1 VNDTIKKYLL
11 QSTMIAGLATAGFA
25 APAYAQTADEDFAV
39 ELLDDEIIEDEE
51 EVIVVTGSRVKRD
64 TFSSISPL
72 QVITADTVIDSNLI
86 NTADI
91 VKSQTVISGVQLDTN
106 INSSFVTNGGPGA
119 SNVSLRGLG
128 EDRTLVLVNGRR
140 FAPAGVEGAPSLPD
154 LNLIP
159 SSMVE
164 RVETLLD
171 GASSVYGSDAIAG
184 VINLQLRDEFDGFRV
199 DGSVTQPFE
208 SGGEARRVSALMGST
223 GENGKFVAA
232 VEYRVQNALRFRDR
246 DWQQADNG
254 QYCSYDY
261 EFDNTTDDKFRNC
274 GGAIGSAE
282 FRSFTS
288 PFGDGAE
295 AFGPTGFFGISNSR
309 DPNYRSGTL
318 EADDQF
324 FNEQEALTAYV
335 SADREVNLIGL
346 EPSRL
351 FFETSFSNVQ
361 TNVRNGFHGQLFP
374 SVSPDNPTNPF
385 FFTAVPVVFSP
396 IKRSNID
403 VDVLQYRLTAG
414 IDGDVSGLEGWSYEA
429 SAQYSRS
436 IGDSIRPVVL
446 EDRLALSLSTTND
459 DDGDGILTCG
469 NNTVDLF
476 GFLSESTCV
485 PVNLFAASLYN
496 GANPQFAT
504 EAERL
509 YLEGERSVTT
519 KVDQMVL
526 SGFFTGPLFE
536 MPTGGGEVQA
546 VLGAEYRLDGLD
558 SGTDTIASTGGAAGF
573 FADRRSVGEVAQFEA
588 FAELDIPILRG
599 MTFAED
605 LSLNLSGRVVDN
617 EFYSTEAVYA
627 IKAGYSP
634 FDWLSLKGTY
644 GTSYRSPGVRELF
657 LGGQSGFVGSNND
670 PCIVPI
676 GARVDDDANPATD
689 PVYDPTAETR
699 NPQVLTNCLA
709 EGVDPTALGLGG
721 AASIEAFRSGNAGL
735 SPETSDAL
743 TLGFTIEQPF
753 TDKFDL
759 LFSMSYFDITVDN
772 APAVPSAGFIL
783 SQCYNSTAF
792 PSDPFCQRR
801 LRDPNTGFLTEIDQ
815 TPFNLASFGATG
827 FDFNL
832 RAAAD
837 FDMFDR
843 EFTLTSDTVMTNQ
856 FEREQ
861 QTIAD
866 APINEAAGD
875 FGFPEWRG
883 NTNWRLAT
891 GDVSMFYGL
900 RYIGRQ
906 DDLNQQTGEII
917 VRNPDGRF
925 AATGARTSSNETIQ
939 KLGNY
944 FRHDISVRYD
954 AGDSWGLVLGIN
966 NVFDRDPP
974 ILDQDVGATLIG
986 NVPAGIGYDLR
997 GRTAFMTASKTF

>member
-1 VNDTIKKYLL
+1 
-11 QSTMIAGLATAGFA
+11 MIAGLVTAGFA
-25 APAYAQTADEDFAV
+25 APAYAQVNDDDFAV
-39 ELLDDEIIEDEE
+39 DLIDEEIIEDEE

-72 QVITADTVIDSNLI
+72 QVITADTVIDSGLI

-154 LNLIP
+154 LNLVP

-208 SGGEARRVSALMGST
+208 SGGEARRVSALMGNT

-246 DWQQADNG
+246 DFQQADNG
-254 QYCSYDY
+254 QFCSLDI
-261 EFDNTTDDKFRNC
+261 EFNNETGEEFRNC
-274 GGAIGSAE
+274 GGAIGSVE

-288 PFGDGAE
+288 PFGDG
-295 AFGPTGFFGISNSR
+295 PDFFGSGFNSISNGR
-309 DPNYRSGTL
+309 DPNFRSGSL
-318 EADDQF
+318 EADDAI

-335 SADREVNLIGL
+335 SADREVNLLGL
-346 EPSRL
+346 DPSRL

-374 SVSPDNPTNPF
+374 TVPASNPTNPF
-385 FFTAVPVVFSP
+385 GFFDAVPVIFSP

-414 IDGDVSGLEGWSYEA
+414 IDGDVSFLDDWSYEA

-446 EDRLALSLSTTND
+446 EDRLALSLTTTND

-476 GFLSESTCV
+476 GFLSEATCV
-485 PVNLFAASLYN
+485 PVDLFATSLYN

-526 SGFFTGPLFE
+526 SGFFTGPVFD
-536 MPTGGGEVQA
+536 MPTGAGEVQA

-573 FADRRSVGEVAQFEA
+573 FADRRSIGEVGQFEA

-599 MTFAED
+599 KPGFED
-605 LSLNLSGRVVDN
+605 LSLNLSGRIVDN

-627 IKAGYSP
+627 VKAGWSP
-634 FDWLSLKGTY
+634 TDWLSLKGTY
-644 GTSYRSPGVRELF
+644 GTSYRSPGARELF
-657 LGGQSGFVGSNND
+657 LGGQSGFVGSGND
-670 PCIVPI
+670 PCIVPLD
-676 GARVDDDANPATD
+676 ARVDDDNNPATD
-689 PVYDPTAETR
+689 PIYDPTGDAR
-699 NPQVLTNCLA
+699 NPQVLTNCFA
-709 EGVDPTALGLGG
+709 EGVDPTSLGIGG
-721 AASIEAFRSGNAGL
+721 AASIEAFRSGNVGL
-735 SPETSDAL
+735 DPETSDAM
-743 TLGFTIEQPF
+743 TLGFVVEQPF
-753 TDKFDL
+753 TDAFDL
-759 LFSMSYFDITVDN
+759 LFSASYFDIEINN
-772 APAVPSAGFIL
+772 APNVPGAGFIL
-783 SQCYNSTAF
+783 GACYNSTDF
-792 PSDPFCQRR
+792 PNDPFCQRR

-815 TPFNLASFGATG
+815 TPFNLASFGAKG
-827 FDFNL
+827 IDFNL

-843 EFTLTSDTVMTNQ
+843 EFTITSDTVVTNQ

-861 QTIAD
+861 QLLED
-866 APINEAAGD
+866 SPIQDAAGD
-875 FGFPEWRG
+875 FGFPKWRG

-891 GDVSMFYGL
+891 GDLSLFYGV
-900 RYIGRQ
+900 RYIGGQ
-906 DDLNQQTGEII
+906 EDLNRETGEVI
-917 VRNPDGRF
+917 VRGQDGRF
-925 AATGARTSSNETIQ
+925 AATGARTSSNETVQTIDD
-939 KLGNY
+939 Y

-954 AGDSWGLVLGIN
+954 AGDSWGLVIGMN
-966 NVFDRDPP
+966 NVFDKQPP
-974 ILDQDVGATLIG
+974 LLDQNVGATLIG
-986 NVPAGIGYDLR
+986 NVPAGVGYDVR
-997 GRTAFMTASKTF
+997 GRSMFMTASKTF